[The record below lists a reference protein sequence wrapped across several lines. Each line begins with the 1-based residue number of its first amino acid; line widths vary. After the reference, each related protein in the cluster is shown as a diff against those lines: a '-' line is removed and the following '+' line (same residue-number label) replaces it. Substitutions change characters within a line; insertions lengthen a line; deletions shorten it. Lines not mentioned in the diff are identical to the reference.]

1 MLLPRDQLPLS
12 ALDLS
17 QPHGGLPT
25 SRFFESKIKILDLE
39 GRLGSNVLLARSE
52 TTRVAYAVEREDV
65 GLYVVCKLGSW
76 VDLNKLGEGATV
88 VCSERMF
95 APRPAAPISSASS
108 GALVTPFLHKEA
120 KKRRL
125 VIDEIQSMVRRRS
138 VASKEPPSRP
148 STPGTAA
155 PTSEGPVLGSNGA
168 AAPSESGIRPGE
180 IQPAEEEP
188 ESQALPSPDETPVQP
203 TAEDIFQN
211 IRAQY
216 FEALYH
222 SMVSRVLV
230 SVAPR
235 AHLPRDHWR
244 ILQKALCPEP
254 GLPFTWTVTPI
265 LK

>member
-12 ALDLS
+12 ALDLG
-17 QPHGGLPT
+17 QPHGDLPT
-25 SRFFESKIKILDLE
+25 ARFFESKIKILDLE
-39 GRLGSNVLLARSE
+39 GRLGSKKR
-52 TTRVAYAVEREDV
+52 AV
-65 GLYVVCKLGSW
+65 GKSPWGW
-76 VDLNKLGEGATV
+76 
-88 VCSERMF
+88 
-95 APRPAAPISSASS
+95 PAVPSSSAVP

-138 VASKEPPSRP
+138 FASKEPPSRP

-168 AAPSESGIRPGE
+168 AAPSESGI
-180 IQPAEEEP
+180 QLLVNHTLLCEEEP
-188 ESQALPSPDETPVQP
+188 ESQALPSPEDIPVQP
-203 TAEDIFQN
+203 TADDIFQN

-222 SMVSRVLV
+222 SMVGRTLCPVV
-230 SVAPR
+230 PR
-235 AHLPRDHWR
+235 AHPSRDHWR

-265 LK
+265 LRWAI

>member
-12 ALDLS
+12 ALDLG

-25 SRFFESKIKILDLE
+25 ARFFESKIKILDLE

-76 VDLNKLGEGATV
+76 VHLNKLGQGATV
-88 VCSERMF
+88 ICSERML
-95 APRPAAPISSASS
+95 APRPAAPSSSTPS

-138 VASKEPPSRP
+138 IASKEPQSRP

-155 PTSEGPVLGSNGA
+155 PTSEGPVLGSHGTA
-168 AAPSESGIRPGE
+168 AAPSESV
-180 IQPAEEEP
+180 IQPGEEEP
-188 ESQALPSPDETPVQP
+188 ESQALPSPDETPAQP
-203 TAEDIFQN
+203 TADDIFQN

-222 SMVSRVLV
+222 SMVSRVPSCLGHPTR
-230 SVAPR
+230 SPS
-235 AHLPRDHWR
+235 
-244 ILQKALCPEP
+244 
-254 GLPFTWTVTPI
+254 
-265 LK
+265 